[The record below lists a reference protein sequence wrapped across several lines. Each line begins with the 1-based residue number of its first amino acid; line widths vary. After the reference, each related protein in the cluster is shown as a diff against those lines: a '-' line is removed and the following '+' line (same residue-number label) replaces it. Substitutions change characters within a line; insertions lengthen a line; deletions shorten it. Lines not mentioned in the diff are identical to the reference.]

1 MHFRSRVLLLLS
13 VVLIGASCSTKK
25 NTFLTR
31 SYHQTTARYNASFNG
46 MDSYRSGLR
55 RVERNYRFDY
65 NQILPVFLYD
75 DPALARSVT
84 SEMDRAIDK
93 SSKVISRKSITARP
107 KGSGGFLSSRDGNF
121 LEQAEYNRWVRR
133 SYLLAGKSHFHK
145 HDFVPATQAFLFI
158 IREYSMNQVRHEAK
172 VWLTRSH
179 IQRER
184 YHEAGILIDEMLKDP
199 EFPASLNGE
208 LYSTIADFHLK
219 QDQLARATVNLEKA
233 LENIRHNDRKI
244 RYTYILAQLYE
255 RTGRIAE
262 ASEYYSR
269 VIRMNPPY
277 EMAFNASINLAGVVR
292 SGGNETSRMINILER
307 MLRDEKNRDYLD
319 QVYFALGNIYLR
331 NKDEENAMKYFKL
344 SAASP
349 GMNPSQKSMAYL
361 AMGDIYFDRSD
372 YLNAQPYYD
381 SAVINMPPLFPGQL
395 AIRERSSV
403 LNELAGN
410 IRLFQMEDSLQK
422 LAALSETELNRK
434 IDEIMAWERE
444 NQAMARQREMLARQ
458 TNQFRSA
465 RVNPTARRMAE
476 TAGEGNWYF
485 YNQSAV
491 NFGKNEFESI
501 WGTRRLEDNW
511 RRSNRQVIST
521 AEPQF
526 AAMPGNNGQQVPFNG
541 EPDEEPVEAGSRES
555 YLMNIPLTAEAMSAS
570 HQRLQEALFS
580 MGAIFKDDLRDYA
593 RSAEAYRELVR
604 RYPEGEL
611 ILPALYD
618 LHEVFRLDMNDREAE
633 NYKNHIVSNYP
644 GSPYAAILT
653 NPNFFVEH
661 EQRLRE
667 AERYYEITFDLFRER
682 KPEQVRE
689 RAGHALRT
697 WPDSPLIPH
706 FEYLRTLSWGTS
718 GNIPLFKDLLG
729 DYISLYPGTPMA
741 EDAKQFIAYL
751 DEDYAELIQ
760 FAELPEVQNI
770 YEPVQ
775 RGAHNF
781 VLIIDNRQ
789 DLINRMIFNIVNF
802 NVDHFARLDLQ
813 VGSEQ
818 FSANYQLIRVNG
830 LPDVKQALDYLRRFT
845 TSEEVFRDV
854 GRNNYSAFIISPDN
868 YSLFMK
874 DRNIGAYLKYFEA
887 EYLERQ

>member
-13 VVLIGASCSTKK
+13 VVVIGTSCSTKK

-31 SYHQTTARYNASFNG
+31 TYHQTTARYNAYFNG
-46 MDSYRSGLR
+46 RESYRSGLR
-55 RVERNYRFDY
+55 RIERNYRFDY

-75 DPALARSVT
+75 DPTLARSVT

-107 KGSGGFLSSRDGNF
+107 KGNGGFLASRDGDF
-121 LEQAEYNRWVRR
+121 LEQKEYNRWVRK

-145 HDFVPATQAFLFI
+145 HDFVPAIQAFLFI

-172 VWLTRSH
+172 IWLTRSH
-179 IQRER
+179 IHRER
-184 YHEAGILIDEMLKDP
+184 YHEAGILIGEMLKDP
-199 EFPASLNGE
+199 EFPENLHGE

-219 QDQLARATVNLEKA
+219 QDQLAQATASLEKA
-233 LENIRHNDRKI
+233 IEFVGNNDRRI

-255 RTGRIAE
+255 RTGRMAE

-292 SGGNETSRMINILER
+292 SGGNETARMINILER
-307 MLRDEKNRDYLD
+307 MLRDEKNMDYLD

-331 NKDEENAMKYFKL
+331 NKDEENAMKYFRM
-344 SAASP
+344 SASAP

-361 AMGDIYFDRSD
+361 ALGEIYFNRAD

-381 SAVINMPPLFPGQL
+381 SAVINMPPLFPDQL
-395 AIRERSSV
+395 AITERSSV

-410 IRLFQMEDSLQK
+410 IRLFQLEDSLQL
-422 LAALSETELNRK
+422 LAALSETDLNRK

-444 NQAMARQREMLARQ
+444 NQAKARQLEMLARQ
-458 TNQFRSA
+458 TNQFRSS

-485 YNQSAV
+485 YNQQAV

-501 WGTRRLEDNW
+501 WGARRLEDNW

-521 AEPQF
+521 IEPQL
-526 AAMPGNNGQQVPFNG
+526 AAMPGNNGRQAQLNG
-541 EPDEEPVEAGSRES
+541 EQQEEPVEAGSRES
-555 YLMNIPLTAEAMSAS
+555 YLMNIPLTEEAMAAS

-580 MGAIFKDDLRDYA
+580 MGSIYKDDLRDYG

-604 RYPEGEL
+604 RYPDGDL
-611 ILPALYD
+611 RLPALYD
-618 LHEVFRLDMNDREAE
+618 LHEVFKLDMNDREAE
-633 NYKNHIVSNYP
+633 YYKNLIVSTYP

-653 NPNFFVEH
+653 NPNFFIEH
-661 EQRLRE
+661 ELRLRE
-667 AERYYEITFDLFRER
+667 AERYYETTFELFRER
-682 KPEQVRE
+682 KPELVRE
-689 RAGHALRT
+689 RADHARRM

-706 FEYLRTLSWGTS
+706 FEYLRALSWGSS

-741 EDAKQFIAYL
+741 EDARLFLAYL
-751 DEDYAELIQ
+751 DEDYPELIQ
-760 FAELPEVQNI
+760 LAELPEVQNI
-770 YEPVQ
+770 YEANQKGV
-775 RGAHNF
+775 HNF
-781 VLIIDNRQ
+781 VLIVDNRQ

-818 FSANYQLIRVNG
+818 FSANYHLIRVNG
-830 LPDVKQALDYLRRFT
+830 LPDVKQAIDYLRRFNS
-845 TSEEVFRDV
+845 SEEVFRDV

-874 DRNIGAYLKYFEA
+874 DRNIAAYLKYFEA
-887 EYLERQ
+887 EYLERR